1 MVRIMPTTPPSP
13 ASPAGSAAERRLVET
28 VDVAIIG
35 AGPAGLMAAEKL
47 SAAGYR
53 VTLFE
58 QMATPGRKLLM
69 AGRGG
74 LNLTHG
80 EPTAAFLTR
89 YGPAEE
95 RFRRFLGS
103 FSPADLRA
111 WADGLGAE
119 TFVGSSGRI
128 FPRAMKASGLLRAWL
143 GRLRQQGVSLHLRN
157 RWLGWRDNALLFR
170 DGDGRERRITAKA
183 TILALG
189 GASWPKLGSDGAWQA
204 WLRERNVTVH
214 DLVASNCGIDIDWS
228 SHFRDH
234 FAGQPLKAVAVEIGG
249 QRRRGEIMLTRHGLE
264 GGPIYALSPVIRDRL
279 RHQGRASLALD
290 LKPDL
295 TVEQLAQRLSTRRHG
310 QSFSQF
316 LKKSLHLPAPS
327 YALLR
332 EARSVQ
338 ADDVLTE
345 DPFALAHRLKALP
358 LSIAGMRPVEEAI
371 SSAGGIAFEALD
383 DALMLR
389 ALPSVFACGEM
400 LDWEAPTGGYLLQGC
415 FATAVAAA
423 GGVDRLLK
431 A

>member
-1 MVRIMPTTPPSP
+1 MQITPPFPTSP
-13 ASPAGSAAERRLVET
+13 ADSTAGRGLVET

-47 SAAGYR
+47 SVAGHQ

-80 EPTAAFLTR
+80 ESMAAFLTR
-89 YGPAEE
+89 YGAAEA
-95 RFRRFLGS
+95 RFRRFLAS
-103 FSPADLRA
+103 FSPADLRT

-119 TFVGSSGRI
+119 TFVGSSERV

-143 GRLRQQGVSLHLRN
+143 GRLRQQGVSLHLQH
-157 RWLGWRDNALLFR
+157 RWLGWQGNILLFR
-170 DGDGRERRITAKA
+170 AGDGSERRVAAKA

-189 GASWPKLGSDGAWQA
+189 GASWPKLGSDGLWQG
-204 WLRERNVTVH
+204 WLRERRVTVH
-214 DLVASNCGIDIDWS
+214 DLVASNCGIDIGWS

-249 QRRRGEIMLTRHGLE
+249 ERRRGEVMLTSYGLE
-264 GGPIYALSPVIRDRL
+264 GGPIYALSAVIRDRL
-279 RHQGRASLALD
+279 RREQASLTLD

-295 TVEQLAQRLSTRRHG
+295 TVGQLAQRLSMRRHG

-332 EARSVQ
+332 EVQSGQ
-338 ADDVLTE
+338 ADEALTE

-358 LSIAGMRPVEEAI
+358 LSIAAMRPVEEAI

-383 DALMLR
+383 DDLMLR
-389 ALPSVFACGEM
+389 SLPGVFACGEM

-415 FATAVAAA
+415 FATAVIAA
-423 GGVDRLLK
+423 GGAGRYLK